1 MVEISSMN
9 TNAVTRN
16 DGHSVARRRK
26 SCLRNHYAHSL
37 RCWLQHVPDIHPPC
51 HNNLFHLPYL
61 SHSTFHTLLH
71 QSPLLSSWKYPSV
84 LCAKILHLPPD
95 CLCTR
100 RDSRIPDSH
109 EKSALLRNN
118 IVPTVRGE
126 PRHLAVLSV

>member
-61 SHSTFHTLLH
+61 SHSPFILCYTSLLYY
-71 QSPLLSSWKYPSV
+71 QAGSIPQY
-84 LCAKILHLPPD
+84 CA
-95 CLCTR
+95 R
-100 RDSRIPDSH
+100 RFCIFPDSR